1 MKEIVFLW
9 LESSL
14 SRPNASRSSSECIL
28 RREAGAG
35 KGISLGIEKHVGVW
49 GGGRGC
55 GLTGGELVGIGRTLI
70 QHFSRRATP
79 AATA

>member
-49 GGGRGC
+49 GGGG
-55 GLTGGELVGIGRTLI
+55 
-70 QHFSRRATP
+70 AD
-79 AATA
+79 